1 MLYDYTVEEEIRSE
15 LLRLIN
21 RDPHLLN
28 SCSEEANEE
37 KRQLRQQAEQLVAK
51 RQEKDLLDML
61 YEWRQVRESKK
72 INLSA
77 FAEAFD
83 ND

>member
-28 SCSEEANEE
+28 SYSEEANEE
-37 KRQLRQQAEQLVAK
+37 KRQLRQQAEQNVAQ

-61 YEWRQVRESKK
+61 YEWRNAKLNGGS
-72 INLSA
+72 NG
-77 FAEAFD
+77 
-83 ND
+83 

>member
-28 SCSEEANEE
+28 SYSKKANKK
-37 KRQLRQQAEQLVAK
+37 KRHLRQQAEQNVAQ
-51 RQEKDLLDML
+51 RQEDDLLDML
-61 YEWRQVRESKK
+61 REWRNAKLNGS
-72 INLSA
+72 S
-77 FAEAFD
+77 